1 MSDAP
6 LGPPPPPE
14 GPSGYPPPP
23 PPGYA
28 PPPPPGFLPPPP
40 VGAYRQQGYGYVA
53 GVRPEYAGFWIRFG
67 AYLIDTVLVG
77 FATQIVATIGY
88 AGSEALGVL
97 LSLASFVGVVAYY
110 AVLEGGATGQTV
122 GKKVCNIQVVD
133 EQTMTPGIGTARGVG
148 RYFARILSA
157 LALFLGYLWMI
168 WDPNKQTW
176 HDKLAH
182 TCVTRTVR

>member
-23 PPGYA
+23 PPGY
-28 PPPPPGFLPPPP
+28 LPPPP
-40 VGAYRQQGYGYVA
+40 VGAYQQQGYGYVA
-53 GVRPEYAGFWIRFG
+53 GVRPDLAGFWIRFG
-67 AYLIDTVLVG
+67 AYLIDNVVVG
-77 FATQIVATIGY
+77 FAAQVIVTVGY

-97 LSLASFVGVVAYY
+97 LSLASLVGVVAYY
-110 AVLEGGATGQTV
+110 AVLEGGPTGQTL
-122 GKKVCNIQVVD
+122 GKKVCGVQVVD
-133 EQTMTPGIGTARGVG
+133 EETFTPGVGTARGVG

-157 LALFLGYLWMI
+157 IALLLGYLWMI
-168 WDPNKQTW
+168 WDPRKQTW

-182 TCVTRTVR
+182 TCVVRTVR